1 MYSLSHDHQ
10 NQRLIHCV
18 LSGSD
23 VWRKLGLLYSP
34 TSNNKTPALLTTYCC
49 CYSCSSA
56 EKMTDFLQLA
66 EIGRKYANTGQY
78 VSGRGRGLSNM
89 TSYCLDNC
97 LGFWGIKKGV
107 NWFLSLSCVYG
118 LPRHIYMRM
127 KIFCLP
133 ILIKVMKDFES
144 LTVITDNTNV

>member
-18 LSGSD
+18 LSCSD
-23 VWRKLGLLYSP
+23 IWRKLGLLYSP

-49 CYSCSSA
+49 CHSCSSA

-66 EIGRKYANTGQY
+66 EGGNMLIRGQY
-78 VSGRGRGLSNM
+78 VSSRGRGLSNM

-107 NWFLSLSCVYG
+107 NWYLSLSCVYG
-118 LPRHIYMRM
+118 LPRHIYMQM
-127 KIFCLP
+127 KIFCLQSWLKWWR
-133 ILIKVMKDFES
+133 ILKVWQ
-144 LTVITDNTNV
+144 